1 MNIYFFSCRTILT
14 VFCTIY
20 LLIFA
25 DIYPAQANDN
35 NVVKLIGVEGWEEVN
50 KFCLDGLKSL
60 RTILPAPSENIFT
73 YFYEICFQLWLPYM
87 TANLNLL
94 ESPNT

>member
-25 DIYPAQANDN
+25 DIYPAQAIDN
-35 NVVKLIGVEGWEEVN
+35 NIVKLIRVEGWEEVN
-50 KFCLDGLKSL
+50 KFRLDGLKSL
-60 RTILPAPSENIFT
+60 STILPAPFENIFI
-73 YFYEICFQLWLPYM
+73 YFYKICFQLWLPYM
-87 TANLNLL
+87 TANLNPP
-94 ESPNT
+94 ESTNT

>member
-1 MNIYFFSCRTILT
+1 LNIYFFSCHTILT
-14 VFCTIY
+14 VFCAIY
-20 LLIFA
+20 LLIIA

-35 NVVKLIGVEGWEEVN
+35 NVVKLIGVEGWLEVN

-60 RTILPAPSENIFT
+60 GTILPAPFGNIFT
-73 YFYEICFQLWLPYM
+73 YFYEICFQLWLQYM

>member
-35 NVVKLIGVEGWEEVN
+35 NIVKLIRVEGWEEVN
-50 KFCLDGLKSL
+50 KFRLDGLKSL
-60 RTILPAPSENIFT
+60 STILPSTIREYLYIF
-73 YFYEICFQLWLPYM
+73 L
-87 TANLNLL
+87 
-94 ESPNT
+94 

>member
-35 NVVKLIGVEGWEEVN
+35 NIVKLIRVEGWEEVN
-50 KFCLDGLKSL
+50 KFRLDGLKSL
-60 RTILPAPSENIFT
+60 VQFSQHHSGISLHIFMR
-73 YFYEICFQLWLPYM
+73 FVF
-87 TANLNLL
+87 NFGF
-94 ESPNT
+94 NT

>member
-35 NVVKLIGVEGWEEVN
+35 NIVKLIRVEGWEEVN
-50 KFCLDGLKSL
+50 KFRLGGLKSL
-60 RTILPAPSENIFT
+60 GTILPAPFENIFT
-73 YFYEICFQLWLPYM
+73 YFYEICF
-87 TANLNLL
+87 
-94 ESPNT
+94 